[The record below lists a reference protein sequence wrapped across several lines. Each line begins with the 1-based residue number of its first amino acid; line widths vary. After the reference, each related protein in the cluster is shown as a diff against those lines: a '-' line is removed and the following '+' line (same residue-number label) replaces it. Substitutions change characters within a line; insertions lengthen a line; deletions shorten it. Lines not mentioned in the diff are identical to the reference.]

1 MLQGRTALV
10 TGSTSGI
17 GLGIAKAYAA
27 HGANVVLNGFGDAGE
42 IEALRA
48 GIAKAH
54 GVTVRY
60 DGADLSKADAI
71 ERMMGNAIEI
81 FGGVDILVNNA
92 GIQHVAPIDEF
103 PVAKWEAILA
113 LNLTA
118 SFHTIRLALPAM
130 KAKRWGRII
139 NIASA
144 HALVASPY
152 KSAYVA
158 AKHGIAGLTK
168 TVALEVAQQGITMN
182 AICPG
187 YVWTPLVEKQIPD
200 TARARGITEQQ
211 VIHDVLLHAQPTKQF
226 VQVEEIAALADVPGE
241 RQRGVADRRD
251 PPRRRRLDRAIAR
264 PARGTRSW
272 QPKCARRAGAAARS
286 PRERRPGCP
295 ARWCWCSRAA
305 ARSAPTRSACTRRCT
320 TRASSPIG

>member
-1 MLQGRTALV
+1 MFKGKTALV

-17 GLGIAKAYAA
+17 GLGIATAFAER
-27 HGANVVLNGFGDAGE
+27 GANVILNGFGDAAGLE
-42 IEALRA
+42 KLRA
-48 GIAKAH
+48 KLSVDH

-60 DGADLSKADAI
+60 DGADLSQQAPI
-71 ERMMGNAIEI
+71 EAMMGKALAEFGAI
-81 FGGVDILVNNA
+81 DILINNA

-103 PVAKWEAILA
+103 PIDKWNLILA

-130 KAKRWGRII
+130 KAKRAGRII

-144 HALVASPY
+144 HALVASPF

-168 TVALEVAQQGITMN
+168 TVALEVATMGITMN

-200 TARARGITEQQ
+200 TARARGLTEAQ
-211 VIHDVLLHAQPTKQF
+211 VISDVLLHAQPTKQF
-226 VQVEEIAALADVPGE
+226 VQVSEVAALATFLASDE
-241 RQRGVADRRD
+241 A
-251 PPRRRRLDRAIAR
+251 ASIT
-264 PARGTRSW
+264 GTII
-272 QPKCARRAGAAARS
+272 
-286 PRERRPGCP
+286 
-295 ARWCWCSRAA
+295 
-305 ARSAPTRSACTRRCT
+305 
-320 TRASSPIG
+320 PIDGGWTAQ